1 VNGGGGRSA
10 PDPAHAH
17 TSEPH
22 GTPDPDHVHTNT
34 ELDLKHVGLIVSAGT
49 AVALRF
55 FSDFS
60 FATIQHQAALDNL
73 DQGQGVSAAS
83 LGALALTSL
92 SYELQRDWFNL
103 SPQAPPEIVI
113 LALVLVAAYALI
125 RRALA
130 PTTAVATVLLIAP
143 FVPLLVTAVACA
155 WVLIR
160 AARVA

>member
-1 VNGGGGRSA
+1 MRHPARALIASPLEPEPAGGLA
-10 PDPAHAH
+10 
-17 TSEPH
+17 
-22 GTPDPDHVHTNT
+22 V
-34 ELDLKHVGLIVSAGT
+34 LDLKHVGLIVSAGT

-60 FATIQHQAALDNL
+60 FATIQHQAALANL
-73 DQGQGVSAAS
+73 DQGRASVAS
-83 LGALALTSL
+83 LAALVLNTL

>member
-1 VNGGGGRSA
+1 MAPPTRRTSRPTNRSGTA
-10 PDPAHAH
+10 PDPDDVQ
-17 TSEPH
+17 TI
-22 GTPDPDHVHTNT
+22 TN
-34 ELDLKHVGLIVSAGT
+34 LDLKHVGLIVSAGT

-60 FATIQHQAALDNL
+60 FATIEHQAALAKL
-73 DQGQGVSAAS
+73 DQGRVSAAS
-83 LGALALTSL
+83 LGALVLTTL
-92 SYELQRDWFNL
+92 SYQLQRDWFNL

-113 LALVLVAAYALI
+113 LGLVLVAAYALI
-125 RRALA
+125 RRTLA